1 MIVVDA
7 SLLVSLLI
15 GNSPTAQA
23 AGRALSDAD
32 GVCVPDLAYVETV
45 AVVRKRWLR
54 GVIDA
59 ARCQEAV
66 EDLMILPLSVY
77 PTLPLIVR
85 AFELRA
91 NVTTYEACYVALAE
105 TLQCELV
112 TGDRRL
118 AQAAG
123 PKCRI
128 RTVGQFM

>member
-1 MIVVDA
+1 MIVADA
-7 SLLVSLLI
+7 SLLVGLLI
-15 GNSPTAQA
+15 GDSPTGQA
-23 AGRALSDAD
+23 AGRIFSDAD
-32 GVCVPDLAYVETV
+32 RVCVPDLAYVETA

-54 GVIDA
+54 GVINA
-59 ARCQEAV
+59 VRCREAV

-91 NVTTYEACYVALAE
+91 NVTTYDACYVALAE

-118 AQAAG
+118 AQATG
-123 PKCRI
+123 PRCRI
-128 RTVGQFM
+128 RTVDEWV